1 MYIQLLQFR
10 HAADFS
16 RFAEEQRYHCNIWTE
31 YVDQIMTKQKGK
43 NKSIC
48 LDWFNSRCVKID
60 LRVSM
65 TSTLVI
71 CNLRFEVC
79 LTWDFFF
86 IKKHS

>member
-31 YVDQIMTKQKGK
+31 YVDQIMTKQKCK

-48 LDWFNSRCVKID
+48 LDWFN
-60 LRVSM
+60 
-65 TSTLVI
+65 
-71 CNLRFEVC
+71 
-79 LTWDFFF
+79 
-86 IKKHS
+86 